1 MNNESKKT
9 LRVKT
14 SVKAGSNVAGPV
26 VGPLINGIPAG
37 RELPGATQI
46 ERGSAVQ
53 IAR

>member
-1 MNNESKKT
+1 MNNESKTT

-26 VGPLINGIPAG
+26 VGPLINGIPAV
-37 RELPGATQI
+37 REQPGATQI
-46 ERGSAVQ
+46 DRGTVVQ